1 MKKVRTVLGDVSSN
15 DIGNI
20 MMHEHVLFD
29 ISVPQETQKCSSEL
43 PITERWQI
51 DYLSNQNPEN
61 ASQQDLSIALDE
73 LNYFRSDGGNLIVDQ
88 SVLGLARDADG
99 LANLSKLSGV
109 HIVASAGCYT
119 EPYLP
124 KSFLKK
130 NFEDLVI
137 HFIHEV
143 NEGLDGTSIRAGII
157 GEIGCSWPITSFEVK
172 ALKAAAVAAKET
184 GFALSVHPGRATGSC
199 AQILEIIASVD
210 LDPNRVVLCH
220 MDRTFPSGEGIET
233 LLDTGAN
240 VEWDFFGIEQS
251 YYWMGNVEL
260 PNDYSRL
267 RQIKK
272 FVDVGY
278 SDQILISHDICTKTR
293 LRSFGGHG
301 YSHIIRNIPE
311 LLVRLDFDVSL
322 LDKLINE
329 NPKNILTFEEL

>member
-1 MKKVRTVLGDVSSN
+1 M
-15 DIGNI
+15 
-20 MMHEHVLFD
+20 
-29 ISVPQETQKCSSEL
+29 
-43 PITERWQI
+43 
-51 DYLSNQNPEN
+51 
-61 ASQQDLSIALDE
+61 
-73 LNYFRSDGGNLIVDQ
+73 
-88 SVLGLARDADG
+88 
-99 LANLSKLSGV
+99 
-109 HIVASAGCYT
+109 
-119 EPYLP
+119 
-124 KSFLKK
+124 
-130 NFEDLVI
+130 I

-143 NEGLDGTSIRAGII
+143 NEGLDGTSIKAGII
-157 GEIGCSWPITSFEVK
+157 GRLGV
-172 ALKAAAVAAKET
+172 
-184 GFALSVHPGRATGSC
+184 PGRLLLDGGTQSGRCCCQRNRVCTLSPSRQSANSC
-199 AQILEIIASVD
+199 AQILDIIASVD
-210 LDPNRVVLCH
+210 LDPNRVILCH
-220 MDRTFPSGEGIET
+220 MDRTFPSGEGIEA

-329 NPKNILTFEEL
+329 NPKNILSFEEL